1 METNLVSVGLDR
13 VKVRRLLLKEQILFA
28 AAQEMNERGVKFTID
43 SVAARLG
50 ISKKTVYQYYPS
62 KDMIITSIIDA
73 ALADIEAQEIQALE
87 RQCDFVSKLTAIITV
102 EPRIFGKINYWVLDD
117 IKRYRPQEWERI
129 NRFRQERVTDIAC
142 MLEAGIASGHIRPIN
157 TNVAAKMLL
166 STCAELLD
174 YRFLDTNNL
183 TFGDALKAL
192 NDIFQFGV
200 LAEPDA
206 CKDNVNIV
214 ENKI

>member
-1 METNLVSVGLDR
+1 M
-13 VKVRRLLLKEQILFA
+13 KKQILFA

-62 KDMIITSIIDA
+62 KDAIISSIIDA
-73 ALADIEAQEIQALE
+73 VLADIDEQKLQAME

-102 EPRIFGKINYWVLDD
+102 EPKLFGKINYWVLDD

-129 NRFRQERVTDIAC
+129 TRFRQARVTDIGR

-174 YRFLDTNNL
+174 YRFLDENNL

-200 LAEPDA
+200 LAGPAPCQEN
-206 CKDNVNIV
+206 DNITQAGV
-214 ENKI
+214 

>member
-1 METNLVSVGLDR
+1 M
-13 VKVRRLLLKEQILFA
+13 KKQILFA

-62 KDMIITSIIDA
+62 KDAIITSIIDA
-73 ALADIEAQEIQALE
+73 ALADIDAQKLQAME

-102 EPRIFGKINYWVLDD
+102 EPKLFGKINYWVLDD

-129 NRFRQERVTDIAC
+129 NRFRQARVTDIGR
-142 MLEAGIASGHIRPIN
+142 MLEAGIASGHIRSIN
-157 TNVAAKMLL
+157 TKVAAKMLL

-174 YRFLDTNNL
+174 YRFLDENNL

-200 LAEPDA
+200 LTGPAA
-206 CKDNVNIV
+206 CQENENITQAGV
-214 ENKI
+214 